1 MTDSTLSPE
10 ATARVFDQVE
20 AELAASQRERQT
32 GAQTAPEAAP
42 DAEPVETH
50 KRPLN
55 DAQMRA
61 QLAGKLMRVTRD
73 VTSVKPTGYNNDI
86 KKAYADVDD
95 VANAVMPYLIR
106 EGIELAMIVEKIER
120 FDTGDATSRGSAF
133 IVTRLFMTFIFTDSD
148 TGYQSI
154 RPWVSEAADHMKDK
168 GIPKALTIAR
178 RTFMLHTF
186 QIIAGEE
193 KSLWSDSPAPEA
205 AQRNQPAPEARYTE
219 PARRPA
225 PSGQQPAQQPAA
237 RAEARPAPAQPAQR
251 PPAPASQDQGL
262 PPIVGIVTKATA
274 IAGGKVAVSVSTGPD
289 DSVNAVILSDVL
301 NGRQIAQGDRLTMS
315 GGEWQAS
322 PNDPKKRFYVPE
334 SVEIKA

>member
-1 MTDSTLSPE
+1 MTAMTDTELLKASRK
-10 ATARVFDQVE
+10 ARQ
-20 AELAASQRERQT
+20 
-32 GAQTAPEAAP
+32 PEAAEP
-42 DAEPVETH
+42 AASPATDASPPEAASAAPAAEPAASPEETQPRRS
-50 KRPLN
+50 RPLN
-55 DAQMRA
+55 DAEMRA

-73 VTSVKPTGYNNDI
+73 VASVKPTGYNADI
-86 KKAYADVDD
+86 RKAYADVDD
-95 VANAVMPYLIR
+95 VANAVMPFLIR

-133 IVTRLFMTFIFTDSD
+133 FVTRLFMTFILTDSE

-154 RPWVSEAADHMKDK
+154 RPWVAEAADHMKDK

-205 AQRNQPAPEARYTE
+205 AQRNQPAPEAQYTE

-225 PSGQQPAQQPAA
+225 TGTGQPAQQPAQ
-237 RAEARPAPAQPAQR
+237 RAPAR
-251 PPAPASQDQGL
+251 PAPASQDQGL

-274 IAGGKVAVSVSTGPD
+274 IAGGKFAVSVSTGPED
-289 DSVNAVILSDVL
+289 TVNAVILPAVL